1 MPMGNENEKKE
12 QKINLCVS
20 KDSLLHAFL
29 AGYIRAFAV
38 DLEEDSYELLY
49 EKEEDPVISGIISN
63 TRTYSAFNRQVSLL
77 LPEPSFSSWREVMGS
92 RENIRSML
100 KMQESFTFTFPR
112 RGMEN
117 WMKIEVKQGLG
128 RPTSDNNHSVHAL
141 RCEERKHPFVLSELT
156 LFQCPNSAS
165 SVKARMHKRNILLV
179 IYLLIFVVY
188 EHADYIFRIAYR

>member
-1 MPMGNENEKKE
+1 M
-12 QKINLCVS
+12 
-20 KDSLLHAFL
+20 
-29 AGYIRAFAV
+29 
-38 DLEEDSYELLY
+38 
-49 EKEEDPVISGIISN
+49 
-63 TRTYSAFNRQVSLL
+63 
-77 LPEPSFSSWREVMGS
+77 
-92 RENIRSML
+92 
-100 KMQESFTFTFPR
+100 
-112 RGMEN
+112 
-117 WMKIEVKQGLG
+117 KQGLG